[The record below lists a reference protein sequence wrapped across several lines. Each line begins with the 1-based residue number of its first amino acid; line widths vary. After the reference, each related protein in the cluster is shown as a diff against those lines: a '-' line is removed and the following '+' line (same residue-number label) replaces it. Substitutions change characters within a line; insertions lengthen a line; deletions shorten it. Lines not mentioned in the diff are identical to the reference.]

1 MLSSSKHSLPISALD
16 EGESAREDFNQGERM
31 DLQLH
36 DKKAIVSG
44 GSAGMGKAIAR
55 QLAREGCDV
64 AIGARTEA
72 RLRAAANEI
81 AAETGRKIVPIVVDT
96 LDGES
101 IKAFVRQAAE
111 SLGGIHILANCA
123 ARVGGTIP
131 DSMETISDEQIVKDF
146 EEKFLGY
153 YRCAREAAPYMKQA
167 GWGRIVNLSGGAGR
181 TPGTGISTPARNI
194 ACVAL
199 TKSLANEL
207 GPFGINVNAI
217 YPGSTI
223 TEAVLE
229 RSREQAARQGKSL
242 EVYLEDLRQRSVIR
256 HLVTAEDVAQ
266 VVTFLCSPLAISVT
280 GEAISVSGG
289 VNADMHY

>member
-1 MLSSSKHSLPISALD
+1 
-16 EGESAREDFNQGERM
+16 M
-31 DLQLH
+31 DLQL
-36 DKKAIVSG
+36 DGKKAIVTG

-72 RLRAAANEI
+72 RLKQAAGEI
-81 AAETGRKIVPIVVDT
+81 AHETGRAIVPLALDT
-96 LDGES
+96 LDAAS
-101 IKAFVRQAAE
+101 IENFVKRA
-111 SLGGIHILANCA
+111 A

-131 DSMETISDEQIVKDF
+131 DTMETISDEQIVKDF

-153 YRCAREAAPYMKQA
+153 YRSARAAAPHMKKA

-181 TPGTGISTPARNI
+181 TPGAGISTPARNV

-199 TKSLANEL
+199 TKSLANTL

-217 YPGSTI
+217 YPGTTL

-229 RSREQAARQGKSL
+229 RSRRAAERQGKSL
-242 EVYLEDLRQRSVIR
+242 E
-256 HLVTAEDVAQ
+256 A
-266 VVTFLCSPLAISVT
+266 FL
-280 GEAISVSGG
+280 
-289 VNADMHY
+289 

>member
-1 MLSSSKHSLPISALD
+1 
-16 EGESAREDFNQGERM
+16 M
-31 DLQLH
+31 DLQLQG
-36 DKKAIVSG
+36 KKAIVTG
-44 GSAGMGKAIAR
+44 GSRGMGKAIAR

-64 AIGARTEA
+64 AIGARREGP
-72 RLRAAANEI
+72 LCAAAEEI
-81 AAETGRKIVPIVVDT
+81 ARETGRKISPVIVDT
-96 LDGES
+96 LNADS
-101 IKAFVRQAAE
+101 ISGFVKTAAD
-111 SLGGIHILANCA
+111 SLGGVHILANCA

-131 DSMETISDEQIVKDF
+131 DNMESITDEQIVKDF

-167 GWGRIVNLSGGAGR
+167 GWGRIINLSGGAGR
-181 TPGTGISTPARNI
+181 TPGISVSTPARNI

-199 TKSLANEL
+199 TKSLANTL

-217 YPGSTI
+217 YPGTTI

-229 RSREQAARQGKSL
+229 RHREEAKRQGKTL
-242 EVYLEDLRQRSVIR
+242 DAYLEEMRLRSVIR
-256 HLVTAEDVAQ
+256 HLVTAEDVAN
-266 VVTFLCSPLAISVT
+266 VVAFLCSPLAVSIT

>member
-1 MLSSSKHSLPISALD
+1 
-16 EGESAREDFNQGERM
+16 M
-31 DLQLH
+31 DLQLRG
-36 DKKAIVSG
+36 KKAIVTG

-64 AIGARTEA
+64 AIGARTERPLREAA
-72 RLRAAANEI
+72 RDI
-81 AAETGRKIVPIVVDT
+81 AQETGRSIVPFVVDT

-101 IKAFVRQAAE
+101 IKQFVRQAAE
-111 SLGGIHILANCA
+111 ALGGIHILANCA

-131 DSMETISDEQIVKDF
+131 DNMESISDEQIMKDF

-181 TPGTGISTPARNI
+181 TPGTAISTPARNI
-194 ACVAL
+194 ASVSL
-199 TKSLANEL
+199 TKSLANTL

-217 YPGSTI
+217 YPGTTV
-223 TEAVLE
+223 TEAVME
-229 RSREQAARQGKSL
+229 RFRAQAQRQGKTLDAHL
-242 EVYLEDLRQRSVIR
+242 EELRQRSVIR
-256 HLVTAEDVAQ
+256 HLVTADDVAQ
-266 VVTFLCSPLAISVT
+266 VVVFLCSPLAISIT

-289 VNADMHY
+289 VNVDMHY

>member
-1 MLSSSKHSLPISALD
+1 
-16 EGESAREDFNQGERM
+16 M
-31 DLQLH
+31 DLQLQG
-36 DKKAIVSG
+36 KKAIVTG
-44 GSAGMGKAIAR
+44 GSRGMGKAIAR

-72 RLRAAANEI
+72 PLREAAEDI
-81 AAETGRKIVPIVVDT
+81 ARETGRKSVSLVVDT
-96 LDGES
+96 LSAVS
-101 IKAFVRQAAE
+101 IKEFVRQAAE
-111 SLGGIHILANCA
+111 ALGGVHILANCA

-131 DSMETISDEQIVKDF
+131 DNMEAISDEQIVKDF

-153 YRCAREAAPYMKQA
+153 YRAAREVAPYMKQA

-181 TPGTGISTPARNI
+181 TPGTAISTPARNI

-199 TKSLANEL
+199 TKSLANTL

-217 YPGSTI
+217 YPGTTI

-229 RSREQAARQGKSL
+229 RHREQANRQSKTL
-242 EVYLEDLRQRSVIR
+242 EAYLEELRQRSLIR

-266 VVTFLCSPLAISVT
+266 VVVFLCSPLAIGVT

-289 VNADMHY
+289 TNADMHY

>member
-1 MLSSSKHSLPISALD
+1 
-16 EGESAREDFNQGERM
+16 M

-36 DKKAIVSG
+36 GKKAIVTG

-72 RLRAAANEI
+72 RLREAAKEI
-81 AAETGRKIVPIVVDT
+81 AQETGRKIVPITVDT
-96 LDGES
+96 LDAES
-101 IKAFVRQAAE
+101 IKEFVRRAAE
-111 SLGGIHILANCA
+111 ALGGIQILANCA

-131 DSMETISDEQIVKDF
+131 DNMESITDDQIMKDF

-167 GWGRIVNLSGGAGR
+167 GWGRIINLSGGAGR
-181 TPGTGISTPARNI
+181 TPGTAISTPARNI
-194 ACVAL
+194 ASVSL
-199 TKSLANEL
+199 TKSLANTL

-217 YPGSTI
+217 YPGTTI

-229 RSREQAARQGKSL
+229 RHRQQAERQGKSADAFL
-242 EVYLEDLRQRSVIR
+242 EELRQRSVIR
-256 HLVTAEDVAQ
+256 HLVSGEDVAQ
-266 VVTFLCSPLAISVT
+266 VVTFLCSPLAVSIT
-280 GEAISVSGG
+280 GEAISVAGG

>member
-1 MLSSSKHSLPISALD
+1 
-16 EGESAREDFNQGERM
+16 M

-36 DKKAIVSG
+36 GKKAIVTG

-72 RLRAAANEI
+72 RLRDAATEI
-81 AAETGRKIVPIVVDT
+81 AQETDRKIVPIIVDT
-96 LDGES
+96 LDGDS
-101 IKAFVRQAAE
+101 IKEFVRRAAE
-111 SLGGIHILANCA
+111 ALGGIHILANCA

-131 DSMETISDEQIVKDF
+131 DNMDSITDEQIMKDF

-167 GWGRIVNLSGGAGR
+167 GWGRIINLSGGAGR
-181 TPGTGISTPARNI
+181 TPGTAISTPARNI
-194 ACVAL
+194 ASVSL
-199 TKSLANEL
+199 TKSLANTL

-217 YPGSTI
+217 YPGTTI

-229 RSREQAARQGKSL
+229 RHRQQAERQGKTADA
-242 EVYLEDLRQRSVIR
+242 YLEELRQRSVIR
-256 HLVTAEDVAQ
+256 HLVNAEDVAQ
-266 VVTFLCSPLAISVT
+266 VVTFLCSPLAVSIT
-280 GEAISVSGG
+280 GEAISVAGG

>member
-1 MLSSSKHSLPISALD
+1 
-16 EGESAREDFNQGERM
+16 M

-36 DKKAIVSG
+36 DKKAVVSG

-72 RLRAAANEI
+72 RLRATANEI
-81 AAETGRKIVPIVVDT
+81 AGETGRKIVPIVVDT

-101 IKAFVRQAAE
+101 IKAFVGQAAE

-131 DSMETISDEQIVKDF
+131 DSMDTISDEQIVKDF

-199 TKSLANEL
+199 TKSLANHARPL
-207 GPFGINVNAI
+207 RHQRQRHL
-217 YPGSTI
+217 SR
-223 TEAVLE
+223 LDDH
-229 RSREQAARQGKSL
+229 RSRVGAEPRAGGAPRQVARSL
-242 EVYLEDLRQRSVIR
+242 S
-256 HLVTAEDVAQ
+256 
-266 VVTFLCSPLAISVT
+266 
-280 GEAISVSGG
+280 
-289 VNADMHY
+289 